1 MRGGERKRAGRKPGP
16 TGKELK
22 KSFTIRAY
30 PSDVAAL
37 KKKDKTLQKAVD
49 RGIDLLL
56 GR

>member
-1 MRGGERKRAGRKPGP
+1 MIGGKRKGSGRKAGS

-30 PSDVAAL
+30 PSDVEQL
-37 KKKDKTLQKAVD
+37 KRKDKTLQKAVD

-56 GR
+56 DR